1 MLFLPDL
8 PARRRWITSPLQLN
22 EKIMHFFP
30 EGRGARLPTARRL
43 PDGLGT
49 IAAVTVSARQQRPQV
64 HGDVQIPSRKL
75 WPRSRVTS
83 LRALMNRILRRRA
96 AGLFI
101 RQTTTQASVGE
112 L

>member
-22 EKIMHFFP
+22 EKIMHFFA

-64 HGDVQIPSRKL
+64 PGDVQIPL
-75 WPRSRVTS
+75 VGPHFVQMDHFCEPFHVAE
-83 LRALMNRILRRRA
+83 LPVRAVNL
-96 AGLFI
+96 
-101 RQTTTQASVGE
+101 
-112 L
+112 